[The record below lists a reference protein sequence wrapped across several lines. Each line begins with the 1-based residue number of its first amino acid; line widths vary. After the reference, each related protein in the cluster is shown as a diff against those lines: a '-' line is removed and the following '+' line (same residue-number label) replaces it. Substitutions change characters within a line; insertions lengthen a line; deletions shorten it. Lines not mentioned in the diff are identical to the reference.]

1 MPGYI
6 REDMLC
12 KYVDGSLPEMKT
24 WKQELT
30 CMDKFQLHNAMS
42 KLDTTLTRDWQRKDK
57 PVPQDQ
63 NKETV
68 HFSDVAGQSILDSWH
83 EIMIS
88 KSQLGKCPCMS

>member
-1 MPGYI
+1 
-6 REDMLC
+6 MLC

-30 CMDKFQLHNAMS
+30 CMEKFQLQNVVS
-42 KLDTTLTRDWQRKDK
+42 KLDTPLTRDWQKKDN
-57 PVPQDQ
+57 PVQQYQ

-68 HFSDVAGQSILDSWH
+68 HFFEVAGQSVLDIWH

-88 KSQLGKCPCMS
+88 KSQLGKCPYMS